1 MTIDPF
7 QRELIKNALIT
18 IADNMVVRVVRTSR
32 STVVKNNLD
41 FSSAIC
47 DGKGRMVAQGLAL
60 PVHLGAM
67 MPALEGCLGYFGDD
81 IGPGDILANND
92 PYSGASH
99 LNDIFMFKPVY
110 TSDGRRLAFLSLILH
125 HTDVGGRVPGGNACD
140 STEIFQEGLRIPPT
154 KMVHAG
160 RLNRTLWRIIEHN
173 VRVPDLVLGDL
184 RSQIAALDG
193 AEHEMAKLIDERG
206 GPQLEA
212 YMADLVDH
220 TERLTRAGIAAL
232 PDGEVAF
239 TDWIDDDGVGDQP
252 VRIQVRLAVAGD
264 EMVADF
270 TGTSPQTTGALNPN
284 YWFTASCTYAAIRSV
299 LPANM
304 PNNAGFY
311 RPITVIA
318 PEGCFVNPRFPAP
331 LGARGQGGHRVR
343 MVVMGALAMLLPER
357 MPACAGG
364 SEFGVVIAGGGPQ
377 GRSFMFH
384 EFHNMTGHGA
394 SPDHDGQ
401 DAGPWCLG
409 NLANV
414 PVEVAEAE
422 APVQIEEY
430 AFLPDTGG
438 AGHFRGGLGITRQ
451 YRLLAEEAMVQV
463 RSDRQ
468 RSQPWGLAGGRP
480 GSGAACLLNPA
491 AGAQRLPAKFL
502 RTLRRGDVL
511 RIEMSGSGGHGD
523 PLARDPLAVLED
535 LRQGKVTPE
544 GALRDYGVVVDPASL
559 ELDEPATATR
569 RAQRDDGMK
578 RPT

>member
-7 QRELIKNALIT
+7 QRELIKNAMIT
-18 IADNMVVRVVRTSR
+18 IANNMVVLVVRTSR

-47 DGKGRMVAQGLAL
+47 DREGRMVAEGLAL

-67 MPALEGCLGYFGDD
+67 MPALKGCLEYFGDD
-81 IGPGDILANND
+81 IGPGDILVNND
-92 PYSGASH
+92 PYAGASH
-99 LNDIFMFKPVY
+99 LNDFFMFRPLY
-110 TSDGRRLAFLSLILH
+110 ASDGRRVAFISLVLH
-125 HTDVGGRVPGGNACD
+125 HTDVGGRVPGGNATD
-140 STEIFQEGLRIPPT
+140 STEIFQEGLRIPPS
-154 KMVHAG
+154 KMVLAG
-160 RLNRTLWRIIEHN
+160 RVNQTLWRIIEHN

-184 RSQIAALDG
+184 RSQISALDG
-193 AEHEMAKLIDERG
+193 AEREMAKLIDERG
-206 GPQLEA
+206 RPELEA
-212 YMADLVDH
+212 YMADLVEH
-220 TERLTRAGIAAL
+220 AEQLTRAGIAAL
-232 PDGEVAF
+232 PDGEVEF
-239 TDWIDDDGVGDQP
+239 TDWIDDDGVGDEP
-252 VRIQVRLAVAGD
+252 VRIHVRLTVAGD
-264 EMVADF
+264 EIVADF
-270 TGTSPQTTGALNPN
+270 TGTSPQTTGSLNPN
-284 YWFTASCTYAAIRSV
+284 YWFTASCTYAAIRTV
-299 LPANM
+299 LPDNI

-311 RPITVIA
+311 RPIRVIA
-318 PEGCFVNPRFPAP
+318 PEGCFVNPLFPAA

-343 MVVMGALAMLLPER
+343 MAVMGALAMLLPER

-364 SEFGVVIAGGGPQ
+364 SEFGIVIAGRERQ
-377 GRSFMFH
+377 DRSFMFH

-422 APVQIEEY
+422 APVRIEEY

-438 AGHFRGGLGITRQ
+438 AGRFRGGLGVVRQ
-451 YRLLAEEAMVQV
+451 YRLLTEEALVQV

-480 GSGAACLLNPA
+480 GGGAACRLNPA
-491 AGAQRLPAKFL
+491 ANAQRLPAKFL
-502 RTLRRGDVL
+502 RTLHRDDVL
-511 RIEMSGSGGHGD
+511 RIEMAGSGGHGD

-544 GALRDYGVVVDPASL
+544 GALRDYGVVVEPSSL
-559 ELDEPATATR
+559 ELDESTTVAR
-569 RAQRDDGMK
+569 RAQRGGGMK
-578 RPT
+578 RDP

>member
-18 IADNMVVRVVRTSR
+18 IADDMVMRVVRTSR

-41 FSSAIC
+41 FSTAIC
-47 DGKGRMVAQGLAL
+47 DGEGQMVAQGLAL

-67 MPALEGCLGYFGDD
+67 MPALEGCLKYFGDD

-92 PYSGASH
+92 PYAGASH

-110 TSDGRRLAFLSLILH
+110 ASDGRRVAFLSLILH
-125 HTDVGGRVPGGNACD
+125 HIDLGGRVPGGNAAD

-154 KMVHAG
+154 KMVLAG

-173 VRVPDLVLGDL
+173 TRVPDLVLGDL
-184 RSQIAALDG
+184 RSQISALDN
-193 AEHEMAKLIDERG
+193 AERDMAKLIDERG
-206 GPQLEA
+206 GTELEA

-232 PDGEVAF
+232 PDGEVSF
-239 TDWIDDDGVGDQP
+239 TDWIDDDGVGDEP

-264 EMVADF
+264 EIVADF

-299 LPANM
+299 LPPDM

-318 PEGCFVNPRFPAP
+318 PEGCFVNPRFPAA

-364 SEFGVVIAGGGPQ
+364 SEFGIVMAGREPQ
-377 GRSFMFH
+377 GGSFMFH
-384 EFHNMTGHGA
+384 EFHNMTGNGA

-409 NLANV
+409 SLANL

-422 APVQIEEY
+422 APVHIEEY

-438 AGHFRGGLGITRQ
+438 AGRFRGGLGIVRQ
-451 YRLLAEEAMVQV
+451 YRLLAEEAMAQV

-480 GSGAACLLNPA
+480 GSRAACLLNPA
-491 AGAQRLPAKFL
+491 AREQRLPAKFL

-544 GALRDYGVVVDPASL
+544 GALRDYGVVVDPSSL
-559 ELDEPATATR
+559 ELDAPATATR
-569 RAQRDDGMK
+569 RAQRVAGAK
-578 RPT
+578 E